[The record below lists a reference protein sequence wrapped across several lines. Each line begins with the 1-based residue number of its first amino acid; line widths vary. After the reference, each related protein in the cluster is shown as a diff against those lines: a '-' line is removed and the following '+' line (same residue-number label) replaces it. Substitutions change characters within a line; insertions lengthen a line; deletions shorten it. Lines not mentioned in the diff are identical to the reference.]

1 MSKALFDDI
10 RVEVLEHT
18 DDSLKLILYN
28 VPVKIANSIRR
39 SVMSLVPTLAI
50 DKVIIFKNDSIMN
63 DDMLVHRLGL
73 VPLRTTLEK
82 VRELETNNGKVSL
95 LLKVKAD
102 KDTVTVKSG
111 DIKIRDKN
119 VKVLVDDID
128 IVKLAEGEAIELEM
142 EAVVGRGKQHAKW
155 SPVTV
160 AVVRGLPVIDILD
173 PECGRGCKKCIDAC
187 PKGVLGKKGGKLVV
201 LDRFK
206 CTVCKLCEKAC
217 PDKIRI
223 DIDEGSS
230 LLYIESVGQLSVD
243 EIVQAAFEELKRKFV
258 ELYDALKVVG

>member
-1 MSKALFDDI
+1 MSKALSDDI
-10 RVEVLEHT
+10 KIEVLEHT
-18 DDSLKLILYN
+18 SDTLKIILYN

-39 SVMSLVPTLAI
+39 SAISLVPTLAVE
-50 DKVIIFKNDSIMN
+50 KVIIFRNDSIMN
-63 DDMLVHRLGL
+63 DDMLAHRLGL

-102 KDTVTVKSG
+102 KDIVTVKSG
-111 DIKIRDKN
+111 DIKSRDKD

-142 EAVVGRGKQHAKW
+142 EATVGRGKEHAKW

-160 AVVRGLPVIDILD
+160 AVVRGLPDIEILD

-187 PKGVLGKKGGKLVV
+187 PKGVLGKRDGKLVV

-217 PDKIRI
+217 PDRI
-223 DIDEGSS
+223 KVDIDESSS

-243 EIVQAAFEELKRKFV
+243 DIIQASFEELKKKFV